1 MSEKIDLSVIIVLSK
16 SNKYDNISELYHAY
30 KKNIELTGLTYQF
43 IYVTDRDSQN
53 ILNELF
59 ELKESGEEI
68 EIIELAK
75 WFGDAAALNAGFE
88 QSSGDMILTLP
99 SYRQIDESEIPGLI
113 NSFKNVDMLIAVR
126 SRKKDNFLHRLQAN
140 LFHSLVSLT
149 LGMKFNDLGC
159 TVRIFNRELLEKIY
173 IYGDQHRFLPIL
185 ANRSGFKVEEYAVA
199 QYYTDVTKRVYSI
212 KHYTD
217 RLVNFISIF
226 FLVKFT
232 KKPLRFFGFPGI
244 LIFAL
249 GSLMALFLFVQRA
262 FFSVGLADRPIVL
275 VSILLI
281 VFGIQLFAIGL
292 VAEIIIFT
300 HSRESKEYI
309 IEEIF
314 HVDREKDTK
323 DKEKVKNDKE
333 NIKNW

>member
-1 MSEKIDLSVIIVLSK
+1 MDKKIDLSIIITLSE
-16 SNKYDNISELYHAY
+16 SNTYDNIAELYNAY
-30 KKNIELTGLTYQF
+30 KKSIEETGLNYEF

-59 ELKESGEEI
+59 KLKENVKDI

-88 QSSGDMILTLP
+88 QSSGEMILTLP
-99 SYRQIDESEIPGLI
+99 GYRQIDEIELPRFI
-113 NSFKNVDMLIAVR
+113 NSYKNVDMLVAVR

-140 LFHSLVSLT
+140 FFHYIVKLT
-149 LGMKFNDLGC
+149 LGMNFNDLGC
-159 TVRIFNRELLEKIY
+159 IVRIFSRELLDKIY

-185 ANRSGFKVEEYAVA
+185 ASRSGFKVKEYDVA
-199 QYYTDVTKRVYSI
+199 QYYTDISKRVYSVG
-212 KHYTD
+212 HYTD
-217 RLVNFISIF
+217 RFVNFISIF

-232 KKPLRFFGFPGI
+232 KKPLRFFGIPGI

-249 GSLMALFLFVQRA
+249 GSLLALFLFVQRT
-262 FFSVGLADRPIVL
+262 FLGVGLADRPLVL

-300 HSRESKEYI
+300 HSKESKEYI

-314 HVDREKDTK
+314 HVEKENK
-323 DKEKVKNDKE
+323 IQEKEKVKVKE
-333 NIKNW
+333 SIKN

>member
-1 MSEKIDLSVIIVLSK
+1 MDKKIDLSVIITLSE
-16 SNKYDNISELYHAY
+16 SIIYDNIAELYYAY
-30 KKNIELTGLTYQF
+30 KKSIEETGLIYEF
-43 IYVTDRDSQN
+43 IYVTDRNSPS
-53 ILNELF
+53 ILDELF
-59 ELKESGEEI
+59 KLKENGEEI

-88 QSSGDMILTLP
+88 QSSGKMILTLP
-99 SYRQIDESEIPGLI
+99 GYRQIDEAELPGFI

-126 SRKKDNFLHRLQAN
+126 SRKKDNFLHRLQAK
-140 LFHSLVSLT
+140 LFHSLIRLA
-149 LGMKFNDLGC
+149 LGMNFNDLGC
-159 TVRIFNRELLEKIY
+159 IVRIFSRELLEKIY

-185 ANRSGFKVEEYAVA
+185 ANRSGFKIKEYNVA
-199 QYYTDVTKRVYSI
+199 QYYTTMSQRVYSVT
-212 KHYTD
+212 HYTN

-249 GSLMALFLFVQRA
+249 GSLLGLFLFVQRT
-262 FFSVGLADRPIVL
+262 FLGVGLADRPLVL

-309 IEEIF
+309 IAEIF
-314 HVDREKDTK
+314 HAEKENNS
-323 DKEKVKNDKE
+323 KEKEKIEMKE
-333 NIKNW
+333 SIKT

>member
-1 MSEKIDLSVIIVLSK
+1 MVKKIDLSIIITLSEI
-16 SNKYDNISELYHAY
+16 NTYDNIPELYYAY
-30 KKNIELTGLTYQF
+30 KKSIELTGLTYEF
-43 IYVTDRDSQN
+43 IYVVDRESQN

-59 ELKESGEEI
+59 KLKETGERI
-68 EIIELAK
+68 ELIELAK

-88 QSSGDMILTLP
+88 QSSGKIILTLP
-99 SYRQIDESEIPGLI
+99 GYRQIDESELSGFI

-126 SRKKDNFLHRLQAN
+126 SRKRDNLLHRLQAN
-140 LFHSLVSLT
+140 IFHSLVRLT

-159 TVRIFNRELLEKIY
+159 IVRIFSRELLQKIY

-199 QYYTDVTKRVYSI
+199 QYYTDIAKRVYSLM
-212 KHYTD
+212 HYTD

-244 LIFAL
+244 LIFTL
-249 GSLMALFLFVQRA
+249 GSLMALFLFVQRM
-262 FFSVGLADRPIVL
+262 FFNVGLADRPIVL

-309 IEEIF
+309 IEEIY
-314 HVDREKDTK
+314 HANEKEVNYTEKREQ
-323 DKEKVKNDKE
+323 VKS
-333 NIKNW
+333 I